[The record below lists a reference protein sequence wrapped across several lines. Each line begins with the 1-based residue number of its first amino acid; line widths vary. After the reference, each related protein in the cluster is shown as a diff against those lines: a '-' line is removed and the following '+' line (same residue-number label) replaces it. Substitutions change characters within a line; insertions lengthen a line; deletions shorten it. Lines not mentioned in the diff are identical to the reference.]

1 MQHANSAN
9 SKIIIYQALANSQR
23 IKVFIPFLM
32 TKERE
37 AFKKLNTTFYHSN
50 QKLWSI
56 LNTQENLL
64 ALKQLFID
72 KYEVII
78 AHEKPAIPQ
87 KSLNATCTEALV
99 MTEQKLVL
107 KGFSRSSIK
116 SYLSELKMFFSFYES
131 QDIEQITKA
140 EIEGYVYQLVSKY
153 KISESKQN
161 SCINAIK
168 AYYEHVLGK
177 PREYYDIQRPK
188 KADQLPTVFTKEE
201 VSRILQSPTN
211 TKHRAIL
218 FTIYSAGLRI
228 SEALNLRL
236 VDINSDEGYIFI
248 KSAKG
253 KKDRKSVLSPIL
265 LGLLRSYYKEYK
277 PSYWLFEGQ
286 DGGQYSAKSIQKILR
301 KAVKDTN
308 SNPWGTVHTL
318 RHSFATHLLQ
328 EGMNLRYIQTL
339 LGHSSSKTTEIYTRV
354 VAINNKN
361 IKSPLDFLEGIATFA
376 YQYNSPQNENK
387 RH

>member
-1 MQHANSAN
+1 M
-9 SKIIIYQALANSQR
+9 
-23 IKVFIPFLM
+23 
-32 TKERE
+32 
-37 AFKKLNTTFYHSN
+37 
-50 QKLWSI
+50 
-56 LNTQENLL
+56 
-64 ALKQLFID
+64 
-72 KYEVII
+72 
-78 AHEKPAIPQ
+78 
-87 KSLNATCTEALV
+87 
-99 MTEQKLVL
+99 
-107 KGFSRSSIK
+107 
-116 SYLSELKMFFSFYES
+116 
-131 QDIEQITKA
+131 
-140 EIEGYVYQLVSKY
+140 
-153 KISESKQN
+153 
-161 SCINAIK
+161 
-168 AYYEHVLGK
+168 
-177 PREYYDIQRPK
+177 
-188 KADQLPTVFTKEE
+188 
-201 VSRILQSPTN
+201 
-211 TKHRAIL
+211 
-218 FTIYSAGLRI
+218 RI

-361 IKSPLDFLEGIATFA
+361 IKSPLNFLEGIATFA